1 MTQKKLQKQS
11 IYADYDEDGDGIV
24 SDAELSH
31 IKEIKETETKLRKNL
46 AQLRMARYTLIFMGC
61 YAIFL
66 ASPWCS
72 DEKLK
77 GLAAVTD
84 LIFLS
89 GAGIVGTFMGTSAWL
104 TKNGKQMAKKDP
116 KTGTGKK
123 PKGSGRRLYT
133 DENPKDT
140 VRIKFATPADARATV
155 AKVRRINK
163 PYARKIQILTV
174 MEQRAKVMKKAEVV
188 RIAKKAKESLKKA
201 RKT

>member
-1 MTQKKLQKQS
+1 
-11 IYADYDEDGDGIV
+11 
-24 SDAELSH
+24 
-31 IKEIKETETKLRKNL
+31 
-46 AQLRMARYTLIFMGC
+46 
-61 YAIFL
+61 
-66 ASPWCS
+66 
-72 DEKLK
+72 
-77 GLAAVTD
+77 
-84 LIFLS
+84 
-89 GAGIVGTFMGTSAWL
+89 
-104 TKNGKQMAKKDP
+104 MAKKDP

-140 VRIKFATPADARATV
+140 VSIKFATPADARATV
-155 AKVRRINK
+155 RKVRRINK

>member
-1 MTQKKLQKQS
+1 MTQKRLQKQS

-46 AQLRMARYTLIFMGC
+46 SQLRMARYTLIFMGC

-89 GAGIVGTFMGTSAWL
+89 GAGIVGTYMGTSAWL
-104 TKNGKQMAKKDP
+104 TKNGK
-116 KTGTGKK
+116 
-123 PKGSGRRLYT
+123 
-133 DENPKDT
+133 
-140 VRIKFATPADARATV
+140 
-155 AKVRRINK
+155 
-163 PYARKIQILTV
+163 
-174 MEQRAKVMKKAEVV
+174 
-188 RIAKKAKESLKKA
+188 
-201 RKT
+201 